1 MQEQIWWQEIW
12 EEPKQEWKSEQ
23 EREKEGGEEQE
34 QEQEQEGE
42 EQKQQEQR
50 LELLEAAALWKS
62 CQVLVFCCDRGVG
75 EVLWKLLLP
84 LVLFVLF
91 RNMYK
96 PPDSDQLDQY
106 D

>member
-1 MQEQIWWQEIW
+1 MAGDMRGAEAGVEVGAG
-12 EEPKQEWKSEQ
+12 
-23 EREKEGGEEQE
+23 EREGGRR
-34 QEQEQEGE
+34 GA
-42 EQKQQEQR
+42 
-50 LELLEAAALWKS
+50 EAGAGVGGRGVEAAGAATRTFRRAALWKS
-62 CQVLVFCCDRGVG
+62 CQVFVFCCGRGVG

-84 LVLFVLF
+84 LVLF